1 VAAILAVA
9 ALAGLLAGRFLLA
22 GRDVP
27 AGGPPALSP
36 AVAGGAQATV
46 ERLQA
51 QLRRD
56 PDQPAALTQLG
67 AAYLTRARET
77 ADPGFYAK
85 ATEVLRRA
93 DALDERN
100 PQTKTALGLLALAR
114 HDFRGALDWG
124 ARARALAPDAADP
137 LGVTFDAQVELGRYR
152 EAATTAQAM
161 VDRKPGLASFA
172 RVSYLRELAGDQR
185 GAVLAMEQ
193 AVASGAGSAA
203 DVAYVQ
209 TLVGDLRL
217 GLGGLPAAETA
228 YRRALAV
235 SPGYGPAEVGLGQLA
250 IARGDLAGAARLLDP
265 VARRLPLPGTVA
277 LLGDVHARLGQPR
290 AAEEQ
295 YRLVRAIEAL
305 NRANGVTVDLEL
317 ARFEASHA
325 HGPGGDPARAV
336 ALASTALRQRPT
348 IYAQDTL
355 GWALHADGRS
365 GEALLHARAAVR
377 LGTRDATLWY
387 HLAAIE
393 AAAGQTAPARRH
405 LAEAFGINP
414 CLMNPYA
421 TASDRADAVALA
433 LRLGL
438 RPPAVPESGS

>member
-1 VAAILAVA
+1 VVAILAVA

-22 GRDVP
+22 GQDVP
-27 AGGPPALSP
+27 TGGPPAPSP

-46 ERLQA
+46 ERLQV

-56 PDQPAALTQLG
+56 PDQPVALTQLG

-77 ADPGFYAK
+77 ADPGFYTK

-93 DALDERN
+93 DALDGRN

-114 HDFRGALDWG
+114 HDFRGALAWG
-124 ARARALAPDAADP
+124 ARAHALAPDAAGP
-137 LGVTFDAQVELGRYR
+137 LGVTFDAQVELGRYQ
-152 EAATTAQAM
+152 EAAATAQAM
-161 VDRKPGLASFA
+161 VDRRPGLASFA
-172 RVSYLRELAGDQR
+172 RVSYLRELTGDQR

-209 TLVGDLRL
+209 ALVGDLWL

-325 HGPGGDPARAV
+325 HDPGGNPARVV
-336 ALASTALRQRPT
+336 ALARTALRQRPT

-355 GWALHADGRS
+355 AWALHADGRS
-365 GEALLHARAAVR
+365 GEALPHARAAVR
-377 LGTRDATLWY
+377 LGTMDAILWY

-405 LAEAFGINP
+405 LAKAFGINP
-414 CLMNPYA
+414 YLMNPYA

-433 LRLGL
+433 RRLGL
-438 RPPAVPESGS
+438 RAPAVPESGS